1 MLAELR
7 ASLMCWR
14 IEGRSGVRAMP
25 RHKWASEAD
34 KTDREDLDRLRD
46 LDDVKDLFEDAE
58 VRQRVAELIA
68 RSARRAK
75 KLDQ

>member
-1 MLAELR
+1 
-7 ASLMCWR
+7 MCWR
-14 IEGRSGVRAMP
+14 FEGRSGARAMP
-25 RHKWASEAD
+25 RDKQYTEWASEAD
-34 KTDREDLDRLRD
+34 KTDREDRDRLRD

-68 RSARRAK
+68 RSAHRAK